1 MLLKNEIRLLT
12 GPCPTDIVY
21 YVDSTQEQP
30 MHVRID
36 PASGI
41 AIYEQIVRAVKFAVA
56 RGTLVAG
63 ELVPSVRELA
73 LQLAVNPN
81 TVARAYRDLQAAGL
95 LVPVRGTGLEVSA
108 GAAVPCRR
116 ERLELIR
123 ERLRSVLEEAVGND
137 ISFDELGTMFRE
149 ELERTGGLN
158 GRKRVVKRD

>member
-1 MLLKNEIRLLT
+1 
-12 GPCPTDIVY
+12 
-21 YVDSTQEQP
+21 

-56 RGTLVAG
+56 RGTLVPG

-81 TVARAYRDLQAAGL
+81 TVARAYRDLQAEGL
-95 LVPVRGTGLEVSA
+95 LIPVRGTGLEVSA
-108 GAAVPCRR
+108 GAADPCRR

-123 ERLRSVLEEAVGND
+123 ERLRSVVEEAVAND
-137 ISFDELGTMFRE
+137 VSADELGGVFRD
-149 ELERTGGLN
+149 ELERLTKAN
-158 GRKRVVKRD
+158 GKKRVLKKE